1 MDSILDV
8 ARLLV
13 PLFLMVCGGV
23 ILGRLFVLSEDTLVR
38 VLTDLVT
45 PLMVFHSLYRSSLSG
60 ATVLRLGGAAL
71 VVVAILSA
79 SAFIWTKA
87 VGLDRRAYLPPI
99 LFYNTGFLGIPLM
112 RLWGGPEAMNVILVY
127 DQMQGIIIFT
137 LGIFI
142 VTGGFSF
149 KGLAEMVKS
158 PIMWAMAAGFI
169 FNLGKLTVPAFVL
182 ETCEFGGSA
191 MSSLAAI
198 TLGCSISHQK
208 FRLDV
213 NLFWGLLL
221 RTVVGFFA
229 GVAGALAFGL
239 AGLERTVFIVGSAL
253 PSAVFSYVITKRYG
267 ADTEFASA
275 MVVASTVLG
284 MVTIPLIF
292 WAARFFA

>member
-1 MDSILDV
+1 MLFLLLSTPAMDSAGVSPQIAGMDSILDV

-13 PLFLMVCGGV
+13 PLFLTVGGGV

-45 PLMVFHSLYRSSLSG
+45 SL
-60 ATVLRLGGAAL
+60 
-71 VVVAILSA
+71 IM
-79 SAFIWTKA
+79 I
-87 VGLDRRAYLPPI
+87 
-99 LFYNTGFLGIPLM
+99 
-112 RLWGGPEAMNVILVY
+112 
-127 DQMQGIIIFT
+127 
-137 LGIFI
+137 
-142 VTGGFSF
+142 
-149 KGLAEMVKS
+149 KS

-169 FNLGKLTVPAFVL
+169 FNLGKLTVPDFVL

-198 TLGCSISHQK
+198 TLGRSISRQK
-208 FRLDV
+208 FHLDV
-213 NLFWGLLL
+213 NLLWGLLL
-221 RTVVGFFA
+221 RTGVGFFA

-267 ADTEFASA
+267 ADTEFSSA

-292 WAARFFA
+292 WASRFFV